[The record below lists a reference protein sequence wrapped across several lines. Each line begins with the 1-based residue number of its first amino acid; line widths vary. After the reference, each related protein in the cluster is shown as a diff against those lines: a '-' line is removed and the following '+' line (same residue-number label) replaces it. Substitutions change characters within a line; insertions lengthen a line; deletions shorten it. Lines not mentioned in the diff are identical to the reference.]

1 MPNPRDRIKQTGDTH
16 LPDVG
21 EEGGGDE
28 DVLRFEPADTSETQ
42 EQAREAAAPAM
53 EAVSSA
59 GYVEAAR
66 EQIRQRPVVAL
77 ASAFVLGYLFAR
89 I

>member
-1 MPNPRDRIKQTGDTH
+1 MPNPRNRIKQTGDTH

-21 EEGGGDE
+21 DEGGGDE
-28 DVLRFEPADTSETQ
+28 DPLRFEPAEDTGAGESALSTMS
-42 EQAREAAAPAM
+42 ARSSMAA
-53 EAVSSA
+53 S
-59 GYVEAAR
+59 GYVDAAR

>member
-1 MPNPRDRIKQTGDTH
+1 MPNPRNRIKQTGDTH

-28 DVLRFEPADTSETQ
+28 DVLRFEPAEDTRASES
-42 EQAREAAAPAM
+42 AAPIAIF
-53 EAVSSA
+53 ATSSR
-59 GYVEAAR
+59 GYVDAAR
-66 EQIRQRPVVAL
+66 EQVRQRPVLAL
-77 ASAFVLGYLFAR
+77 ASAFALGYLFAR

>member
-1 MPNPRDRIKQTGDTH
+1 MPNPRNRIKQTGDTH

-21 EEGGGDE
+21 DEGGGDE
-28 DVLRFEPADTSETQ
+28 DTLRYEPAEDMGAGES
-42 EQAREAAAPAM
+42 AP
-53 EAVSSA
+53 SA
-59 GYVEAAR
+59 GSAMSAMSASGYVDAAR

>member
-1 MPNPRDRIKQTGDTH
+1 MPNPRNRIKQTGDTH

-21 EEGGGDE
+21 DEGGGDE
-28 DVLRFEPADTSETQ
+28 DVLRYEPAEDMGGGE
-42 EQAREAAAPAM
+42 
-53 EAVSSA
+53 SSPSSMSSMSSMSAA
-59 GYVEAAR
+59 GYVDAAR